1 MKGGREAETAI
12 YTYTH
17 KLVYI
22 YIIIYA
28 NAVCNKQI
36 HN

>member
-17 KLVYI
+17 ELVYI
-22 YIIIYA
+22 YIYA